1 MNDLLLQL
9 NIKTERIELY
19 LQALTHTSYAH
30 ENHTEHNERLEFLGD
45 AVIELMMST
54 YLFTHDQSD
63 QGILTKR
70 RAQAVREEALV
81 LYAEKM
87 NLESMMRLGNGEQNA
102 KPSMIADAFEA
113 FFGALYVDQGYD
125 KTYEIFHKII
135 IPNLRLVEH
144 IKDYKTQLQEF
155 IQLERK
161 SLSYKTV
168 KVGGPSHRPIFKSEV
183 FLEDS
188 IMLGTGQGS
197 STKEAEQ
204 NAAKEAL
211 SKVVKEH
218 AI

>member
-1 MNDLLLQL
+1 MNDLLQKL
-9 NIKTERIELY
+9 NIATNNIDLY
-19 LQALTHTSYAH
+19 LQALTHTSFAH

-54 YLFTHDQSD
+54 YLFTHDSSD
-63 QGILTKR
+63 QGVLTKK

-81 LYAEKM
+81 LYAEKI
-87 NLESMMRLGNGEQNA
+87 NLDRYMRLGNGEQEA

-113 FFGALYVDQGYD
+113 FFGAIYTDQGYD
-125 KTYEIFHKII
+125 KTYEIFHRIV
-135 IPNLRLVEH
+135 IPHLKLVEH

-161 SLSYKTV
+161 SLAYKTL
-168 KVGGPSHRPIFKSEV
+168 KVSGPSHRPTFKSEV
-183 FLEDS
+183 YLENS
-188 IMLGTGQGS
+188 ILLGAGQGS

-211 SKVVKEH
+211 SKVVKERKL
-218 AI
+218 

>member
-1 MNDLLLQL
+1 MNDLLKQL
-9 NIKTERIELY
+9 NIETKHIDLY

-30 ENHTEHNERLEFLGD
+30 ENQTDHNERLEFLGD

-54 YLFTHDQSD
+54 YLFTHDQSN
-63 QGILTKR
+63 QGVLTKR

-81 LYAEKM
+81 LYAQKM
-87 NLESMMRLGNGEQNA
+87 DLESKMRLGNGEQTA

-113 FFGALYVDQGYD
+113 FFGALYMDQGFD
-125 KTYEIFHKII
+125 KTYEIFNKVV
-135 IPNLRLVEH
+135 IPHLNLVDH

-183 FLEDS
+183 FLENS

-211 SKVVKEH
+211 SKVVKERSL
-218 AI
+218 

>member
-1 MNDLLLQL
+1 MNKLLEKL
-9 NIKTERIELY
+9 NIKTDRLKLY

-30 ENHTEHNERLEFLGD
+30 ENQTDHNERLEFLGD

-54 YLFTHDQSD
+54 YLFTHDPSN

-81 LYAEKM
+81 LYAEKIS
-87 NLESMMRLGNGEQNA
+87 LASYMRLGNGEHEA

-113 FFGALYVDQGYD
+113 FFGALYMDKGFD
-125 KTYEIFHKII
+125 KTYEVFHQIV
-135 IPNLRLVEH
+135 IPHLKLVEH

-161 SLSYKTV
+161 SLVYKTT
-168 KVGGPSHRPIFKSEV
+168 KIGGPSHRPTFKSEV
-183 FLEDS
+183 YLENS
-188 IMLGTGQGS
+188 ILLGDGLGS

-204 NAAKEAL
+204 HAAKAAL

-218 AI
+218 EI

>member
-1 MNDLLLQL
+1 MNDLLNKL
-9 NIKTERIELY
+9 NIKTNNLDLY
-19 LQALTHTSYAH
+19 LQAMTHTSFAH
-30 ENHTEHNERLEFLGD
+30 EHQTVHNERLEFLGD

-54 YLFTHDQSD
+54 YLFTHDPSN
-63 QGILTKR
+63 QGVLTKR

-81 LYAEKM
+81 LYAKTIDLEKH
-87 NLESMMRLGNGEQNA
+87 MRLGNGEQSA

-113 FFGALYVDQGYD
+113 FFGAIYTDQGYE
-125 KTYEIFHKII
+125 KAYEVFKLIV
-135 IPNLRLVEH
+135 IPNLKLVEH

-161 SLSYKTV
+161 SLSYKTL

-183 FLEDS
+183 FLENS
-188 IMLGTGQGS
+188 ILLGSGQGS

-211 SKVVKEH
+211 SKVVKERNQ
-218 AI
+218 

>member
-1 MNDLLLQL
+1 MIDLLKKL
-9 NIKTERIELY
+9 NIKTKNMDLY

-30 ENHTEHNERLEFLGD
+30 ENNTEHNERLEFLGD

-54 YLFTHDQSD
+54 YLFTHDPSN
-63 QGILTKR
+63 QGVLTKR

-81 LYAEKM
+81 LYAHKIH
-87 NLESMMRLGNGEQNA
+87 LEPLMQLGNGEQGA

-113 FFGALYVDQGYD
+113 LFGALYMDQGYE
-125 KTYEIFHKII
+125 KTYETFLEIV
-135 IPNLRLVEH
+135 IPNLNLVEH

-161 SLSYKTV
+161 SLSYKTF
-168 KVGGPSHRPIFKSEV
+168 KVSGPSHRPVFKSEV
-183 FLEDS
+183 FLENS
-188 IMLGTGQGS
+188 ILLGTGQGS

-211 SKVVKEH
+211 SKVVKERTV
-218 AI
+218 